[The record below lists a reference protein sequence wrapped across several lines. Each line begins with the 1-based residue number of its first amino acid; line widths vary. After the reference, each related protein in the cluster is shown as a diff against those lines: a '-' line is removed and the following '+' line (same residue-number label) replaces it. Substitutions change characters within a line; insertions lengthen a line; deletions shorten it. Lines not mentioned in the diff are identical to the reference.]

1 MFPRPCFVKALQ
13 YQITMLV
20 SVVFAFGFVH
30 RRVEADLIAYNSS
43 SAFNTATALRA
54 SRTIIF
60 EGPRG
65 DGSGNFVDGDIIG
78 PNPLTGGNVPIQGI
92 LFDPSNAVAGNLIVT
107 NGTTFISS
115 TNPQARGLVTE
126 SGLNYLGWSI
136 GDLIF
141 QPFTFNI
148 QPVANTFVNGVGMFV
163 ISDSELSSN
172 DVTITV
178 NGVTSGI
185 NLGTLNTRTGLV
197 SSYSYF
203 IGIAETNLLT
213 NFSTVSI
220 GVSSNIGTGL
230 TGFGLDNISYTF
242 TAVPEPSSL
251 LLGAAAMAGVAY
263 RARRRYKPNAKRLQ

>member
-1 MFPRPCFVKALQ
+1 
-13 YQITMLV
+13 MLV